1 MSGSVTQTTGVFSEA
16 YTFSNNG
23 SINMDYAAQAEL
35 NKNLTLAAWIKTTN
49 STRKE
54 AILAKYDTAI
64 GYGYVFRTTA
74 AGKVELEVGT
84 YNAAVYGSKI
94 ATDVATINDGQWHHV
109 AVTISLNNNV
119 SFYVDGVLTSVSP
132 LKVTGAGS
140 NYAWLRVGQVGYAP
154 LGDYF
159 NGSMDDVQIYNR
171 ALSAGEIA
179 GVAGH

>member
-1 MSGSVTQTTGVFSEA
+1 MSPSTTRPS
-16 YTFSNNG
+16 
-23 SINMDYAAQAEL
+23 
-35 NKNLTLAAWIKTTN
+35 
-49 STRKE
+49 
-54 AILAKYDTAI
+54 

-74 AGKVELEVGT
+74 AGKLELEIGT
-84 YNAAVYGSKI
+84 YNAAVYGNKI

-140 NYAWLRVGQVGYAP
+140 NYAWLRVGQAGYAP
-154 LGDYF
+154 LGNYF

-171 ALSAGEIA
+171 ALSASEIA